1 MATCVGWETEPI
13 ATVWTSVAE
22 RNRVELDFTQTK
34 KLQTAQLM
42 FSKQG
47 GPQNPGQKWW
57 FNQNNNEK

>member
-13 ATVWTSVAE
+13 ATVWTRFAE
-22 RNRVELDFTQTK
+22 RNRVELDFKQTK

-47 GPQNPGQKWW
+47 GGTEPWTK
-57 FNQNNNEK
+57 KVV